1 MIKASLSSEAFFMEK
16 IQKFK
21 TLIKQVESIINDES
35 NLIANL
41 ANTCSLIK
49 ETFNH
54 FWIGFY
60 LVDNEK
66 NNLVLGPFQ
75 GPVAC
80 TRIPFGKGV
89 CGSAWKEATSFVVD
103 NVHEFPGHIACSSLS
118 ESEIVIPLFKD
129 DKVVAVLDIDSDKLA
144 TFDKVDKEYFEKLTA
159 IVSKSF

>member
-1 MIKASLSSEAFFMEK
+1 MDK
-16 IQKFK
+16 IQKFQ
-21 TLIKQVESIINDES
+21 TLLKQIESILDGES
-35 NLIANL
+35 NLMANL
-41 ANTCSLIK
+41 ANTCALIK
-49 ETFNH
+49 ETFKY

-60 LVDNEK
+60 LVDKEK

-89 CGSAWKEATSFVVD
+89 CGSAWKEAKSFVVE
-103 NVHEFPGHIACSSLS
+103 NVHDFPGHIACSGLS

-144 TFDKVDKEYFEKLTA
+144 SFDEVDKEYFEKLTA
-159 IVSKSF
+159 IVSKCF